1 MRKTKK
7 KKEKK
12 PTYNLTWEQI
22 QDIKLKATNEAMDFA
37 FGQMMLLPLMVL
49 RDKYG
54 YGAKRLEEFIDNV
67 ADMLDSYNKGYL
79 DLDDIE
85 KTLEEETGIKVI
97 KGVK

>member
-1 MRKTKK
+1 MKK

-12 PTYNLTWEQI
+12 KVARYNLTWNQI
-22 QDIKLKATNEAMDFA
+22 ENIKLKATSEAMDFA
-37 FGQMMLLPLMVL
+37 FRQMMLLPLMVL

-85 KTLEEETGIKVI
+85 KALKEETGIEVI
-97 KGVK
+97 PR

>member
-1 MRKTKK
+1 MKK

-12 PTYNLTWEQI
+12 KVATYNLTWEQI
-22 QDIKLKATNEAMDFA
+22 EDIKLKATSEAMDFA
-37 FGQMMLLPLMVL
+37 FRQMMLLPLMVL

-54 YGAKRLEEFIDNV
+54 YGAQRLEQFIDDV

-85 KTLEEETGIKVI
+85 QILKEETGIEI
-97 KGVK
+97 LAR

>member
-1 MRKTKK
+1 MKK

-12 PTYNLTWEQI
+12 KVATYNLTWEQI
-22 QDIKLKATNEAMDFA
+22 EDIKLKATSEAMDFA
-37 FGQMMLLPLMVL
+37 FRQMMLLPLMVL

-54 YGAKRLEEFIDNV
+54 YGAQRLERFIDDV

-85 KTLEEETGIKVI
+85 QILKEETGIEI
-97 KGVK
+97 LAR

>member
-1 MRKTKK
+1 MKK

-12 PTYNLTWEQI
+12 KVARYNLTWNQI
-22 QDIKLKATNEAMDFA
+22 EDIKRKATSEAMDFA
-37 FGQMMLLPLMVL
+37 FRQMMLLPLMVL

-85 KTLEEETGIKVI
+85 QTLKEETGIEVI
-97 KGVK
+97 PR